1 MNNGDEQELVLKI
14 GAAGGSLSIWSVIAK
29 NGTRSFLVKQDE
41 TTLKDLMTKEEA
53 SGFTFKSKTGSLH
66 SFTDAL
72 IALERYPWHLFSP
85 LFVHQD
91 FIDPV
96 LKAVLNL
103 GGEKESRRWRR
114 KLEDQSRNL
123 REENSNK
130 VAHTAN
136 KVR

>member
-1 MNNGDEQELVLKI
+1 MKKGEEQKLILKV
-14 GAAGGSLSIWSVIAK
+14 GAAGGSLSVWSVNTK
-29 NGTRSFLVKQDE
+29 DGTPSFVVKTDE
-41 TTLKDLMTKEEA
+41 STLKELMDEEDTN
-53 SGFTFKSKTGSLH
+53 GLNFKSIGSLH

-72 IALERYPWHLFSP
+72 IVLERYPWHLFSP

-123 REENSNK
+123 RLEILN
-130 VAHTAN
+130 
-136 KVR
+136 